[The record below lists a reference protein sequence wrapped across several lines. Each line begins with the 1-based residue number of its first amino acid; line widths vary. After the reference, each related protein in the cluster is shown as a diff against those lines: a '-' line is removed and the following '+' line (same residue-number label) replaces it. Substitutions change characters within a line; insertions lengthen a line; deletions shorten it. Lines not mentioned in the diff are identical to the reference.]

1 MLLGV
6 LAIHHKLN
14 PISSLRAFSALII
27 CIGLATL
34 GTHWV
39 INFSYGAHIMFCSAF
54 LFVILNLF
62 GPYWSGAA
70 VLIVS
75 AISYFWLDGPIY
87 LILICIEVILVSAV
101 FSRKRKRFLFIWD
114 GLFWLIIGA
123 PLTGLLYYLQIG
135 IYSSEMYLQIF
146 MIAMSGLLNG
156 LLGDVIITYLPWRRL
171 FPQMKKRMIYLNQLL
186 THLSIV
192 AVIGPFL
199 LNMYLDS
206 SQIRDRVEHDS
217 LLFMQTQT
225 QHMMNEMNRMERESK
240 GSTSKIKESI
250 QSGEITEELVRNS
263 ANGAIKMGLLYADNN
278 IASSTDG
285 DWFRKQYYTVFN
297 NGLQHLSSSSDSH
310 EVGYYKTGLRY
321 ASEFYRWIPENEHYN
336 YETWRWNNGY
346 YVLVTEIAGF
356 SPNQIVAALPISYY
370 QHSTIMAYTNKF
382 IVMFSFC
389 MIATIISLFFNS
401 YLMLSLNKLTKMT
414 TDLPDKL
421 KRQQVF
427 AWPRTAI
434 HEVAALVTNFRIM
447 ADRVVE
453 MFLEM
458 RRMNDQLIE
467 QTEMLELSEERL
479 QQLAY
484 YDTLTGLPNRYHFSL
499 DLERSLEES
508 VKSNQTLAVMFID
521 LDRFKHVNDT
531 LGHDVGDL
539 LLTEVSQRL
548 DQIFRDSTQAMC
560 ARLGGDE
567 FVVVLRDVERSNVN
581 TYAEAIIEKLSL
593 GFHVQ
598 SHELFVAASI
608 GVSLFP
614 QDGDSLT
621 SMLKNAD
628 TAMYVAKDKGGSCY
642 QYYDQITVDQIPE
655 RMMLENHLR
664 KALER
669 DEMLLYYQPLLDE
682 KGTIIAAEALIRW
695 SHPMHGFV
703 SPAQFIPL
711 AEETGLIIPIGEW
724 VLRTACMQHLIWVR
738 EGLPKIQMSVNVSL
752 RQFSNQDF
760 VQVVDRVIEETG
772 MDPKYL
778 ILEITEGYVQHHM
791 EHAISVLGQLKER
804 GIQIAIDDFGT
815 GYSSLSRLHKLPIH
829 ILKLDQSFVRHLPT
843 DEVNASIVKTV
854 IQLGHSLDV
863 AVAAEGIETEEE
875 LQFLQSQ
882 GCDKFQGYLFSRP
895 IPAAQ
900 FIATFADFNLK
911 KNLTS

>member
-1 MLLGV
+1 MISIFLLLGV
-6 LAIHHKLN
+6 FAIHRKLN
-14 PISSLRAFSALII
+14 PISSLRAFSALIV

-39 INFSYGAHIMFCSAF
+39 INFSYGAHMMFCSAF
-54 LFVILNLF
+54 LFVILYLF

-70 VLIVS
+70 VLIVCG
-75 AISYFWLDGPIY
+75 ISYFWLDGPSY
-87 LILICIEVILVSAV
+87 LILICIEVILVSVV

-114 GLFWLIIGA
+114 GLFWLILGA
-123 PLTGLLYYLQIG
+123 PLAGTLYYLQTG
-135 IYSSEMYLQIF
+135 IYSSDMFLQIA
-146 MIAMSGLLNG
+146 MVAMSGLLNG

-171 FPQMKKRMIYLNQLL
+171 FPQMKKRTIYLNQLL

-206 SQIRDRVEHDS
+206 SQIQERVERDS

-225 QHMMNEMNRMERESK
+225 QHIMNEMYRMERESK
-240 GSTSKIKESI
+240 GI
-250 QSGEITEELVRNS
+250 QSKEMTEELVRNS
-263 ANGAIKMGLLYADNN
+263 ADGAIKVGLFDENRR
-278 IASSTDG
+278 IASSTD
-285 DWFRKQYYTVFN
+285 DNWFMKQYEMVLQ
-297 NGLQHLSSSSDSH
+297 NGLQYISSRSDVD
-310 EVGYYKTGLRY
+310 EVGSGLRY
-321 ASEFYRWIPENEHYN
+321 ASKFYRWIPAKERYN
-336 YETWRWNNGY
+336 YETSRWNNGY
-346 YVLVTEIAGF
+346 YVLVTEITGP
-356 SPNQIVAALPISYY
+356 SPHQIISALPISYY

-389 MIATIISLFFNS
+389 VIATIISLFFNS

-427 AWPRTAI
+427 AWPRTSI
-434 HEVAALVTNFRIM
+434 HEVAALVTNFKIM

-467 QTEMLELSEERL
+467 QTEMLEQSEERL

-499 DLERSLEES
+499 DLERSLEQS
-508 VKSNQTLAVMFID
+508 LKQNQTLAVMFID

-539 LLTEVSQRL
+539 LLTEVSRRL
-548 DQIFRDSTQAMC
+548 NQIFQESAQVTC

-567 FVVVLRDVERSNVN
+567 FVVVIRDVERMDVD
-581 TYAEAIIEKLSL
+581 TYAEMIIEKLSH

-598 SHELFVAASI
+598 DHELFVAASI

-621 SMLKNAD
+621 SMLKHAD
-628 TAMYVAKDKGGSCY
+628 MAMYVAKDKGGCCY
-642 QYYDQITVDQIPE
+642 QYYDQITEDYIPE

-669 DEMLLYYQPLLDE
+669 EELLLYYQPLLDD

-695 SHPMHGFV
+695 EHPTHGFI

-724 VLRTACMQHLIWVR
+724 VLRAACMQHLEWV
-738 EGLPKIQMSVNVSL
+738 EKGLPKIQMSVNVSL

-760 VQVVDRVIEETG
+760 VEVIDRVLEETG
-772 MDPKYL
+772 MDPAFL
-778 ILEITEGYVQHHM
+778 ILEITEGYVQHNID
-791 EHAISVLGQLKER
+791 HAISVLGQLKER

-843 DEVNASIVKTV
+843 DKVNASIVKTV
-854 IQLGHSLDV
+854 IQLSHSLDV
-863 AVAAEGIETEEE
+863 AVAAEGIETDEE

-882 GCDKFQGYLFSRP
+882 GCDKFQGFLFSRP
-895 IPAAQ
+895 IPASQ
-900 FIATFADFNLK
+900 FMASFEDLNRT